1 MQDNKAKRLKDLK
14 TENVALKKMLAK
26 AELSQVMLKHLAEK
40 NGYPRTVT
48 PGPPPT
54 HLCSAPTAQA
64 QQANEITPDILDC
77 WKRSCRLVPL

>member
-48 PGPPPT
+48 PGPPPPRRGVRA
-54 HLCSAPTAQA
+54 S
-64 QQANEITPDILDC
+64 
-77 WKRSCRLVPL
+77 